1 MDLIKASVKAYEIA
15 QKRGLKE
22 NTFETLKHCAGE
34 VLEVVKAFDDWQTDL
49 RFGAVSIGVTDP
61 SFVVDYK
68 QEFENEL
75 ADIIVCVLSICGQE
89 GINIEK
95 ALERVFEKNERRVVK
110 NDIDR
115 RTF

>member
-34 VLEVVKAFDDWQTDL
+34 VLEANEAYNDWTFLESERNLKEQ
-49 RFGAVSIGVTDP
+49 
-61 SFVVDYK
+61 
-68 QEFENEL
+68 FENEL
-75 ADIIVCVLSICGQE
+75 ADVIMCILSICGKQ

-95 ALERVFEKNERRVVK
+95 ALERVFEKNEKRARGRK
-110 NDIDR
+110 
-115 RTF
+115 

>member
-1 MDLIKASVKAYEIA
+1 MQSGGNYTGGGKLDLIKASVKAYEIA

-34 VLEVVKAFDDWQTDL
+34 VLEASEAYNNWTICETSDNLKEQ
-49 RFGAVSIGVTDP
+49 
-61 SFVVDYK
+61 
-68 QEFENEL
+68 FENEL

-95 ALERVFEKNERRVVK
+95 ALERVFEKNEKKARGRK
-110 NDIDR
+110 
-115 RTF
+115 

>member
-34 VLEVVKAFDDWQTDL
+34 VLEANEAYNDWAFLQADETL
-49 RFGAVSIGVTDP
+49 
-61 SFVVDYK
+61 K
-68 QEFENEL
+68 EHFENEL
-75 ADIIVCVLSICGQE
+75 ADIIVCVLSICGAE

-95 ALERVFEKNERRVVK
+95 ALDRVFEKNEKRAGR
-110 NDIDR
+110 NDSKK
-115 RTF
+115 

>member
-34 VLEVVKAFDDWQTDL
+34 VVEANEAYNNWSFMTSDDTLKEQ
-49 RFGAVSIGVTDP
+49 
-61 SFVVDYK
+61 
-68 QEFENEL
+68 FENEL
-75 ADIIVCVLSICGQE
+75 ADVIVCVLSICGQE

-95 ALERVFEKNERRVVK
+95 ALERVFEKNEKRCRK
-110 NDIDR
+110 
-115 RTF
+115 